1 MSWNRSQMN
10 GSSRVLR
17 KDEENVIFYYK
28 PEPIIALNDK
38 AEAEYLI
45 KEVSYGFRKR
55 RRNK

>member
-1 MSWNRSQMN
+1 MN

-17 KDEENVIFYYK
+17 KDEENVIFYSK
-28 PEPIIALNDK
+28 PEAIIVLNDK

-45 KEVSYGFRKR
+45 KEVSYGFRNR

>member
-1 MSWNRSQMN
+1 MN

-17 KDEENVIFYYK
+17 KDEENVIFYSK
-28 PEPIIALNDK
+28 PEAIIVLNDK

-45 KEVSYGFRKR
+45 KEVSYGLRNR

>member
-17 KDEENVIFYYK
+17 KDEENVIFYSK
-28 PEPIIALNDK
+28 PKAIFVLNDK

-45 KEVSYGFRKR
+45 KEVSYGLRNR

>member
-17 KDEENVIFYYK
+17 KDEENVIFYSK
-28 PEPIIALNDK
+28 PEAIFVLNDK

-45 KEVSYGFRKR
+45 KKVPVIC
-55 RRNK
+55 